1 MGVTPEEKELFLDF
15 QRQWTLDRV
24 RKMSLEEYS
33 QIGSKDTFTYWIE
46 HRLDTLGRIRGGSSF
61 KFGIYHRKDK
71 KEQQDTREKIYTDD
85 YAWTEKLG
93 NTKEKAFE
101 KVKQNLIKIIEA
113 SQNNQLEIIENINEL
128 GHVFKWKI
136 AFHYQNISDIRI
148 VCIFDQG
155 TLKEIAKKELGN
167 ANLKTYEIYKEL
179 LKDKKYNLE
188 EMCME
193 KSIPLWDKYG
203 KNAEKTTQSEK
214 TSQEQNTKN
223 SIPLNQILYGPPG
236 TGKTY
241 STIDRALEILGYK
254 KEYREDRNEA
264 KKLFNDF
271 KEKGQIAFIT
281 FHQSYSYEEFVEGI
295 KPELNA
301 LSNDKSGQISYKI
314 KNGIFK
320 ELCKKAENDKEHPY
334 ILIIDEINRGN
345 ISKIL
350 GELITLI
357 EEDKR
362 MGAKE
367 EIKLKLPYSQ
377 EEFGVPKN
385 LYIIGTMNTAD
396 RSIAFMDTA
405 SRRRFEFIEMM
416 PEPEKLKKIWL
427 MNEIGKPNR
436 SIDNYN
442 SKEASILY
450 NILKAINERIEFL
463 LDREHLIG
471 HAFFFEKAEYCHDK
485 DKNIAWYELSLENLK
500 ELFTRKII
508 PLLQEYFYED
518 YAKIKAVLNDNGMI
532 EEKSQDFLTSEIKE
546 LGDGDKTIYKIASF
560 DDEIWKNDK
569 KYQKIYDMKDA
580 NEENKS

>member
-1 MGVTPEEKELFLDF
+1 MK
-15 QRQWTLDRV
+15 Q
-24 RKMSLEEYS
+24 
-33 QIGSKDTFTYWIE
+33 
-46 HRLDTLGRIRGGSSF
+46 
-61 KFGIYHRKDK
+61 
-71 KEQQDTREKIYTDD
+71 
-85 YAWTEKLG
+85 
-93 NTKEKAFE
+93 
-101 KVKQNLIKIIEA
+101 VK
-113 SQNNQLEIIENINEL
+113 NINEL
-128 GHVFKWKI
+128 EHVFKWKI

-148 VCIFDQG
+148 VCIFKRE

-214 TSQEQNTKN
+214 LHKNKIQKN

-264 KKLFNDF
+264 RKLFNDF

-295 KPELNA
+295 KPN
-301 LSNDKSGQISYKI
+301 LSDNKSGQISYEV

-320 ELCKKAENDKEHPY
+320 ELCKKAENDKEHH

-405 SRRRFEFIEMM
+405 LRRRFEFIEMM
-416 PEPEKLKKIWL
+416 PEPEKLKEKEIEGIKL
-427 MNEIGKPNR
+427 NE
-436 SIDNYN
+436 
-442 SKEASILY
+442 L
-450 NILKAINERIEFL
+450 LKAMNERIEFL

-471 HAFFFEKAEYCHDK
+471 HAFFMDI
-485 DKNIAWYELSLENLK
+485 KNLEDLEQVFK
-500 ELFTRKII
+500 TKII

-518 YAKIKAVLNDNGMI
+518 YAKIKAVLNDNGMVKEV
-532 EEKSQDFLTSEIKE
+532 EESPNILALKNKE
-546 LGDGDKTIYKIASF
+546 LGDEDKTIYKIASF
-560 DDEIWKNDK
+560 DDEIWKNAK
-569 KYQKIYDMKDA
+569 KYQEIYDMKDT

>member
-1 MGVTPEEKELFLDF
+1 MGVTPEEKELFFDF

-33 QIGSKDTFTYWIE
+33 KIGSKDAFTYWIE
-46 HRLDTLGRIRGGSSF
+46 HRLKDFGDIRGHAGGLSNLKSAICHCGG
-61 KFGIYHRKDK
+61 KKYDIKKDVHYSK
-71 KEQQDTREKIYTDD
+71 DRQYVWLSQYYNKDD
-85 YAWTEKLG
+85 DP
-93 NTKEKAFE
+93 NSAFE
-101 KVKQNLIKIIEA
+101 SVKARIVDVIEA
-113 SQNNQLEIIENINEL
+113 SFKNDLKRIENNDL
-128 GHVFKWKI
+128 PNMFKWKI

-148 VCIFDQG
+148 VCIFKRE
-155 TLKEIAKKELGN
+155 TLREIAKKELGN

-193 KSIPLWDKYG
+193 KSIPLWKKYE
-203 KNAEKTTQSEK
+203 KNTEQTTQSEK
-214 TSQEQNTKN
+214 TSQEKQNIKN
-223 SIPLNQILYGPPG
+223 PIPLNQILYGPPG

-264 KKLFNDF
+264 RKLFNDF

-295 KPELNA
+295 KPN
-301 LSNDKSGQISYKI
+301 LSDNKSGQISYEV

-405 SRRRFEFIEMM
+405 LRRRFEFIEMM
-416 PEPEKLKKIWL
+416 PEPEKLKEIEGIKL
-427 MNEIGKPNR
+427 NE
-436 SIDNYN
+436 
-442 SKEASILY
+442 L
-450 NILKAINERIEFL
+450 LKAMNERIEFL

-471 HAFFFEKAEYCHDK
+471 HAFFMDIK
-485 DKNIAWYELSLENLK
+485 NLK
-500 ELFTRKII
+500 DLEQVFKTKII

-518 YAKIKAVLNDNGMI
+518 YAKIKAVLNDNGMVKKV
-532 EEKSQDFLTSEIKE
+532 EESPNILALKSKE
-546 LGDGDKTIYKIASF
+546 LGDEDKTIYKIASF
-560 DDEIWKNDK
+560 DDEKINNEIWKNDK

>member
-1 MGVTPEEKELFLDF
+1 MDF

-33 QIGSKDTFTYWIE
+33 KEGSKDTFTYWIE

-71 KEQQDTREKIYTDD
+71 KEQQDTKGKIYTDD

-101 KVKQNLIKIIEA
+101 KVKQILIKIIEA

-148 VCIFDQG
+148 VCIFKRE
-155 TLKEIAKKELGN
+155 TLREIAKKELGN

-193 KSIPLWDKYG
+193 KSIPLWKKYE
-203 KNAEKTTQSEK
+203 KNTEQTTQSEK
-214 TSQEQNTKN
+214 TSQEKQNTKN

-241 STIDRALEILGYK
+241 STIDRALEILGYSK
-254 KEYREDRNEA
+254 EDRNEA
-264 KKLFNDF
+264 RKLFNDF

-295 KPELNA
+295 KPK
-301 LSNDKSGQISYKI
+301 LSNDSGQISYEI

-320 ELCKKAENDKEHPY
+320 ELCKKAENDKEHH

-405 SRRRFEFIEMM
+405 LRRRFEFIEMM
-416 PEPEKLKKIWL
+416 PEPEKLKEIEGIKL
-427 MNEIGKPNR
+427 NE
-436 SIDNYN
+436 
-442 SKEASILY
+442 L
-450 NILKAINERIEFL
+450 LKAMNERIEFL
-463 LDREHLIG
+463 LDREHLLG
-471 HAFFFEKAEYCHDK
+471 HAFFMDI
-485 DKNIAWYELSLENLK
+485 KNLEDLK
-500 ELFTRKII
+500 QVFKNKII

-532 EEKSQDFLTSEIKE
+532 EVKSQDFLTSKIKE
-546 LGDGDKTIYKIASF
+546 LGDEDKTIYKIASF
-560 DDEIWKNDK
+560 DDEKINNEIWKNAK

>member
-33 QIGSKDTFTYWIE
+33 KEGSKDTFTYWIE

-71 KEQQDTREKIYTDD
+71 KEQQDTKGKIYTDD

-101 KVKQNLIKIIEA
+101 KVKQILIKIIEA

-148 VCIFDQG
+148 VCIFKRE
-155 TLKEIAKKELGN
+155 TLREIAKKELGN

-193 KSIPLWDKYG
+193 KSIPLWKKYE
-203 KNAEKTTQSEK
+203 KNTEQTTQSEK
-214 TSQEQNTKN
+214 TSQEKQNTKN

-241 STIDRALEILGYK
+241 STIDRALEILGYSK
-254 KEYREDRNEA
+254 EDRNEA
-264 KKLFNDF
+264 RKLFNDF

-295 KPELNA
+295 KPK
-301 LSNDKSGQISYKI
+301 LSNDSGQISYEI

-320 ELCKKAENDKEHPY
+320 ELCKKAENDKEHH

-405 SRRRFEFIEMM
+405 LRRRFEFIEMM
-416 PEPEKLKKIWL
+416 PEPEKLKEIEGIKL
-427 MNEIGKPNR
+427 NE
-436 SIDNYN
+436 
-442 SKEASILY
+442 L
-450 NILKAINERIEFL
+450 LKAMNERIEFL
-463 LDREHLIG
+463 LDREHLLG
-471 HAFFFEKAEYCHDK
+471 HAFFMDI
-485 DKNIAWYELSLENLK
+485 KNLEDLK
-500 ELFTRKII
+500 QVFKNKII

-532 EEKSQDFLTSEIKE
+532 EVKSQDFLTSKIKE
-546 LGDGDKTIYKIASF
+546 LGDEDKTIYKIASF
-560 DDEIWKNDK
+560 DDEKINNEIWKNAK

>member
-33 QIGSKDTFTYWIE
+33 KEGSKDTFTYWIE
-46 HRLDTLGRIRGGSSF
+46 HRLDALGRIRGGSSF

-71 KEQQDTREKIYTDD
+71 KEQQDTRGKIYTDD

-93 NTKEKAFE
+93 NTREKAFE
-101 KVKQNLIKIIEA
+101 KVKQILIKIIEA

-254 KEYREDRNEA
+254 QDKHLDYGKIKTDLNEFKGEIGTDILEDNRKMA
-264 KKLFNDF
+264 KVLFDYYKN
-271 KEKGQIAFIT
+271 KKRIAFIT

-295 KPELNA
+295 KPK
-301 LSNDKSGQISYKI
+301 LSNDSGQISYEV

-320 ELCKKAENDKEHPY
+320 ELCKKAENDKEQPY

-405 SRRRFEFIEMM
+405 LRRRFEFIEMM
-416 PEPEKLKKIWL
+416 PEPEKLKEIEGIKL
-427 MNEIGKPNR
+427 NE
-436 SIDNYN
+436 
-442 SKEASILY
+442 L
-450 NILKAINERIEFL
+450 LKAMNERIEFL
-463 LDREHLIG
+463 LDREHLLG
-471 HAFFFEKAEYCHDK
+471 HAFFMDIK
-485 DKNIAWYELSLENLK
+485 NLK
-500 ELFTRKII
+500 DLEQVFKTKII

-518 YAKIKAVLNDNGMI
+518 YAKIKAVLNDNGMVKEV
-532 EEKSQDFLTSEIKE
+532 EESPNILALKNKE
-546 LGDGDKTIYKIASF
+546 LGDEDKTIYKIASF
-560 DDEIWKNDK
+560 DDEKINNEIWKNAK

>member
-1 MGVTPEEKELFLDF
+1 MTLTIEERNRFIELLRDFISRVDDCRNTEGTATTSGSKHRELEEGFDKLVEKLGYKTRVNFGSGNLTKYPSVSFFRADVIGEEFTNSKLSLQEGIYIWFCYTAKIPAFVLKIHAAQKFETQDFNAKIFKTIEQEKNFKFFKDYDDDHCCLVSEDFEKDKDKIIDKFIELFEFLKSFD
-15 QRQWTLDRV
+15 
-24 RKMSLEEYS
+24 KEE
-33 QIGSKDTFTYWIE
+33 
-46 HRLDTLGRIRGGSSF
+46 F
-61 KFGIYHRKDK
+61 KKKFFDK
-71 KEQQDTREKIYTDD
+71 KEET
-85 YAWTEKLG
+85 KLLSHA
-93 NTKEKAFE
+93 T
-101 KVKQNLIKIIEA
+101 
-113 SQNNQLEIIENINEL
+113 
-128 GHVFKWKI
+128 
-136 AFHYQNISDIRI
+136 
-148 VCIFDQG
+148 
-155 TLKEIAKKELGN
+155 
-167 ANLKTYEIYKEL
+167 
-179 LKDKKYNLE
+179 
-188 EMCME
+188 
-193 KSIPLWDKYG
+193 
-203 KNAEKTTQSEK
+203 
-214 TSQEQNTKN
+214 
-223 SIPLNQILYGPPG
+223 LNQILYGPPG

-241 STIDRALEILGYK
+241 STIDRALEILGYSK
-254 KEYREDRNEA
+254 EDRNEA
-264 KKLFNDF
+264 RKLFNDF

-295 KPELNA
+295 KPN
-301 LSNDKSGQISYKI
+301 LSDNKSGQISYEV

-405 SRRRFEFIEMM
+405 LRRRFEFIEMM
-416 PEPEKLKKIWL
+416 PEPEKLEEIEGIKL
-427 MNEIGKPNR
+427 NE
-436 SIDNYN
+436 
-442 SKEASILY
+442 L
-450 NILKAINERIEFL
+450 LKAMNERIEFL

-471 HAFFFEKAEYCHDK
+471 HAFFMDI
-485 DKNIAWYELSLENLK
+485 KNLEDLEQVFK
-500 ELFTRKII
+500 TKII
-508 PLLQEYFYED
+508 SLLQEYFYED

-532 EEKSQDFLTSEIKE
+532 EEENQDFLTSEIKE
-546 LGDGDKTIYKIASF
+546 LGDEDKTIYKIASF
-560 DDEIWKNDK
+560 DDGIREKAKK

>member
-1 MGVTPEEKELFLDF
+1 MTLTIEERNRFIELLRKFISSVDNCRNTEGTATTSGSKHRELEEGFDKLVEKLGYKTRVNFGSGNLTKYPSVSFFRKDVIGEEFTNSKLSLQEGIYIWFCYTAKIPNFVLKIHAAQKFETQGFNAKIFETIEQEKNFKFFKDYDDDYSCCLVSEDFEKDKDKIIGKFIELFEFLKSFD
-15 QRQWTLDRV
+15 
-24 RKMSLEEYS
+24 KEE
-33 QIGSKDTFTYWIE
+33 
-46 HRLDTLGRIRGGSSF
+46 F
-61 KFGIYHRKDK
+61 KKNFFDK
-71 KEQQDTREKIYTDD
+71 KEK
-85 YAWTEKLG
+85 
-93 NTKEKAFE
+93 TKSLSHA
-101 KVKQNLIKIIEA
+101 
-113 SQNNQLEIIENINEL
+113 
-128 GHVFKWKI
+128 
-136 AFHYQNISDIRI
+136 
-148 VCIFDQG
+148 
-155 TLKEIAKKELGN
+155 T
-167 ANLKTYEIYKEL
+167 
-179 LKDKKYNLE
+179 
-188 EMCME
+188 
-193 KSIPLWDKYG
+193 
-203 KNAEKTTQSEK
+203 
-214 TSQEQNTKN
+214 
-223 SIPLNQILYGPPG
+223 LNQILYGPPG

-241 STIDRALEILGYK
+241 STIDRALEILGYSK
-254 KEYREDRNEA
+254 EDRNGA
-264 KKLFNDF
+264 RKLFNDF

-295 KPELNA
+295 KPN
-301 LSNDKSGQISYKI
+301 LSDNKSGQISYEV

-320 ELCKKAENDKEHPY
+320 ELCKKAENDKEYPY

-405 SRRRFEFIEMM
+405 LRRRFEFIEMM